1 MCKYKIQGGIAMKK
15 HLSTFL
21 LIMLI
26 FSVILTGC
34 TKEDPAGAAGTQSET
49 NGTAEEESNAFKAQI
64 TFNGSSTLAPVISAI
79 ATDFIEDYTTW
90 DKVDPDFP
98 AENISVYVSAGG
110 SGAGVKAVLEETSD
124 FGMLAR
130 EIKEEENQ
138 KIGDPKAFKL
148 GIDALTISVN
158 PENPLLE
165 IKDDLSTEE
174 VKKIF
179 AGEYKYWDEI
189 DSSLPHKEIV
199 VVIRDLGGGAHEVFQ
214 KSVMGDTDIRED
226 AIQAPSMGAL
236 VTKVIENKDAIGY
249 ASFGMVNQNEGKL
262 IPLKVDGIEAT
273 KENIASGLYKI
284 SRPLIVV
291 KKGDLSPEQQAFV
304 DVLISEKGSE
314 IIEQMGYVPVN

>member
-1 MCKYKIQGGIAMKK
+1 MKK
-15 HLSTFL
+15 YVGVFL
-21 LIMLI
+21 LVILI
-26 FSVILTGC
+26 FSIVLTGC
-34 TKEDPAGAAGTQSET
+34 TKETPSGTTGDQNEVET
-49 NGTAEEESNAFKAQI
+49 TGGESSAFKAQI

-79 ATDFIEDYTTW
+79 ATDFIEEYTTW
-90 DKVDPDFP
+90 DKVDSKFP
-98 AENISVYVSAGG
+98 AENIAIYVSAGG
-110 SGAGVKAVLEETSD
+110 SGAGVKAVLEATSD

-130 EIKEEENQ
+130 EIKDEENQ
-138 KIGDPKAFKL
+138 KIGEPRAFTL

-158 PENPLLE
+158 PENPLVKIRDNLTM
-165 IKDDLSTEE
+165 DE

-189 DSSLPHKEIV
+189 DSSLPHKEMV

-214 KSVMGDTDIRED
+214 KSVMGDTDVRED

-249 ASFGMVNQNEGKL
+249 ASFGMVNQNIGKL
-262 IPLKVDGIEAT
+262 IPLKVDEVEAS

-284 SRPLIVV
+284 SRPLIAV

-304 DVLISEKGSE
+304 DVLISEKGSA